1 MRVSDIQYGR
11 VYNLEIEQVNREVFQ
26 GSDFLNIKNELFL
39 YQSLT
44 TGEIIL
50 KHGTKDNWEIRG
62 INKNHQNTLLGIIE
76 RKLPILCWLIS
87 SHPKQAPKILTI
99 QVREFPQ
106 YLKINEEINI
116 GIDEQIIE
124 DVRDKHIRKNVQ
136 AEEIIKWLSGQLFIL
151 PTLSEDGYQR
161 ALFQAGNNAE
171 NGLKTAFCLCANE
184 RNINI
189 RRTAE
194 DKLVIDKIEKF
205 RPAKNQNEQRPV
217 IIIEAKFN
225 FCDISLAG
233 TLRQTARNE
242 LDIIVENSNSYLGL
256 WNEYNNL
263 EIESIRKKVE
273 GFGWLKYSNSRLL
286 YNGNHR
292 FALIRDANIEAKLKM
307 LIDENTISLEASEYL
322 PQLGIVD
329 TKRNKVKPFLGIVE
343 EIDLYNLT
351 IDIAPS
357 NLDEDLLPPKQG
369 FLYISLQ
376 GDIIRLSRRQIAEK
390 TIRSATCPM
399 PQLGLILENQP
410 VPTRRVRQHKPLS
423 SATKKV
429 FNGSPTTRQ
438 EEALKVAINSP
449 DIVLIQGP
457 PGTGK
462 TKVIS
467 ALQVRL
473 AEISEDA
480 GNSVSHRILLTSYQH
495 DAVENAAERSVVFG
509 LPAVRIGGRT
519 KSDTGLDNVD
529 RWRRSRIEALQ
540 AKLAQFPEIPESA
553 TLRQVR
559 NLVASYILAPG
570 NLQETATLLKQVLD
584 LTQGRIKSELSDRL
598 LEYSHRIAKG
608 KPLQATEDSEERE
621 RVLKA
626 VQAIRINPITFSDDG
641 PATAYKA
648 LRRLENLQV
657 LKDSEYQL
665 LEKAANWLEEEAPP
679 FLEEL
684 KLLRD
689 RLIEKLIPQEI
700 TITTPI
706 ANPEIEALLN
716 EVREEMYKNVRQS
729 KAGVEAVLS
738 EYLEDLETDPQG
750 VREVL
755 RDYTVVLA
763 ATCQQSSSKQ
773 MQSVTESDNAVFET
787 VIVDEAARAN
797 PLDLFIPMSKAER
810 RIILVGDHRQLP
822 HILEDDIERQLGESR
837 DATKN
842 LLKKS
847 LFERL
852 FIQMK
857 EREKIDGIKRTV
869 TLDTQYRMHPIL
881 GDFVSRTFY
890 EYHGEPPIRAG
901 RPESEFVHNLPGYE
915 NTIAAWINVPLTAGK
930 ETSGKSKSRPIEAKV
945 IAQELKKLIEH
956 DTELTFGII
965 AFYAAQV
972 TEIWQ
977 ALCEV
982 NIAERTEEGI
992 YQIITAY
999 RETRNHEGKIV
1010 ERLRIGTVDAFQG
1023 KEFDVVFLSITRS
1036 NNIQAY
1042 QQESYP
1048 KKYGFLMLE
1057 NRLCVAMSRQ
1067 KRLLIA
1073 VGDLGMV
1080 KTENAP
1086 QAVRELVSFYK
1097 LCQEPYGKVI

>member
-11 VYNLEIEQVNREVFQ
+11 VYNLEIEQVNREAFQ
-26 GSDFLNIKNELFL
+26 GKDFLNVNNELFL
-39 YQSLT
+39 YQSVT
-44 TGEIIL
+44 TGEILL
-50 KHGTKDNWEIRG
+50 KHGTEDIWEIRG
-62 INKNHQNTLLGIIE
+62 INKNNQNSLIEIIE
-76 RKLPILCWLIS
+76 RKLPILCWLVS
-87 SHPKQAPKILTI
+87 SHPKPSPKILTI
-99 QVREFPQ
+99 QIREFPQ
-106 YLKINEEINI
+106 YLKINEEIHL
-116 GIDEQIIE
+116 GIDEKIIE
-124 DVRDKHIRKNVQ
+124 DIRDRHIRKNLE
-136 AEEIIKWLSGQLFIL
+136 AEKIIKWLKGQFFIL

-171 NGLKTAFCLCANE
+171 NGLQTTFCLCANE
-184 RNINI
+184 RTVNI
-189 RRTAE
+189 RRTTE
-194 DKLVIDKIEKF
+194 DKLIIDKIEKF
-205 RPAKNQNEQRPV
+205 RQAKNQNEQRPV
-217 IIIEAKFN
+217 IIIEAKLN
-225 FCDISLAG
+225 FCDISLIKQ
-233 TLRQTARNE
+233 LRQTARNE

-263 EIESIRKKVE
+263 EIESIRKKVQE
-273 GFGWLKYSNSRLL
+273 FEWLKYSNSRLL
-286 YNGNHR
+286 YNGSYR
-292 FALIRDANIEAKLKM
+292 FDLIRNANIETKLKM
-307 LIDENTISLEASEYL
+307 LMDENNISLEASEYL
-322 PQLGIVD
+322 PQLGIID
-329 TKRNKVKPFLGIVE
+329 TNKNKVKPFLGIVE
-343 EIDLYNLT
+343 NIDLYSLT
-351 IDIAPS
+351 IDVTPS
-357 NLDEDLLPPKQG
+357 NLDEDLFPPKNG
-369 FLYISLQ
+369 FIYISLQ

-390 TIRSATCPM
+390 TIRSAICPM

-410 VPTRRVRQHKPLS
+410 VPTRRIRQHKPLS
-423 SATKKV
+423 PATKKL
-429 FNGSPTTRQ
+429 FNNFPTARQ
-438 EEALKVAINSP
+438 EEALKVAINTP

-495 DAVENAAERSVVFG
+495 DAVENAAEKSVVFG
-509 LPAVRIGGRT
+509 LPAVIIGGRT
-519 KSDTGLDNVD
+519 KGNARLDNVD

-540 AKLAQFPEIPESA
+540 VKLAQFPEIPESA
-553 TLRQVR
+553 ILRQLR
-559 NLVASYILAPG
+559 NLVASYLLAPG
-570 NLQETATLLKQVLD
+570 NLQETATLLKQVFE
-584 LTQGRIKSELSDRL
+584 LTKSKIRGELSDRL
-598 LEYSHRIAKG
+598 LEYSHRIAQG
-608 KPLQATEDSEERE
+608 KPLQATQDSEERE

-626 VQAIRINPITFSDDG
+626 AQAIRSNPITFSDDG

-657 LKDSEYQL
+657 LEDSEYQL
-665 LEKAANWLEEEAPP
+665 LEKAAKWLEEEAPP

-689 RLIEKLIPQEI
+689 RLIKKLIPQDI

-706 ANPEIEALLN
+706 ANPEIETLLN

-755 RDYTVVLA
+755 RKYTVVLA

-773 MQSVTESDNAVFET
+773 MQFITESDNAVFET

-822 HILEDDIERQLGESR
+822 HILEDDIEHKLGESR

-842 LLKKS
+842 ILKKS

-901 RPESEFVHNLPGYE
+901 RPEADFFHNLPGYE

-930 ETSGKSKSRPIEAKV
+930 ETSGKSKTRPIAKV

-956 DTELTFGII
+956 NTQLSFGII

-972 TEIWQ
+972 TEIWK

-992 YQIITAY
+992 YEILTAY
-999 RETRNHEGKIV
+999 KETRNHEGKIV
-1010 ERLRIGTVDAFQG
+1010 EKLRIGTVDAFQG

-1036 NNIQAY
+1036 NNIYADK
-1042 QQESYP
+1042 EELYP

-1067 KRLLIA
+1067 KRLLIG

-1080 KTENAP
+1080 KTETAP
-1086 QAVRELVSFYK
+1086 KAIRELVSFYK
-1097 LCQEPYGKVI
+1097 LCQEPHGKVI